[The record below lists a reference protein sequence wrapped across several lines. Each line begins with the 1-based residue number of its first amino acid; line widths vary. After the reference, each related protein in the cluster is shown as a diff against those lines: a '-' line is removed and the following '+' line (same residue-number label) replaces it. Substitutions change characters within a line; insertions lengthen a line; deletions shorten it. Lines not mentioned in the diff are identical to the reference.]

1 MSDMNQSEGFRR
13 TDKIVEGIKTGDVAS
28 VEKTL
33 AEVKQDQG
41 LYMDIVASKLQNTS
55 GLPSFT
61 LTDSDRDGH
70 VEQIKVGGPN
80 PMTLSLDDGKLSVT
94 SDGQKSM
101 FQAAVDTVSSVG
113 GDAYKGFTSAISEVT
128 KVGSELLDGLDRA
141 GTSDSNTN
149 RQTNRRMQDAGAD

>member
-1 MSDMNQSEGFRR
+1 MSDTNQSEGFRR
-13 TDKIVEGIKTGDVAS
+13 TDKIVEGVKSGDVAS
-28 VEKTL
+28 VETTL

-55 GLPSFT
+55 GLPPLT

-70 VEQIKVGGPN
+70 IEQIKVGGPN

-101 FQAAVDTVSSVG
+101 FQTASEAVTSVV
-113 GDAYKGFTSAISEVT
+113 GDAYNGVASTLKGVAQT
-128 KVGSELLDGLDRA
+128 GSELLDGIARG
-141 GTSDSNTN
+141 GTSDSES
-149 RQTNRRMQDAGAD
+149 NRRINKQMRDAGAD